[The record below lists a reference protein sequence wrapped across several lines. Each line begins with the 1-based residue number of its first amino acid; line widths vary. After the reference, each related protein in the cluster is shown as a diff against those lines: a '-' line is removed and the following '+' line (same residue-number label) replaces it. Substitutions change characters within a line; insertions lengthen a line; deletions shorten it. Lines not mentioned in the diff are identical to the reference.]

1 MNQSRSPSDQLFVLC
16 PHEPY
21 TEEEVQTKLKRAEE
35 RRASTLQQI
44 SCRAAA
50 ASSRV
55 QDARE
60 TRIAKK
66 SMLRERCENQE
77 IKAAKLRATQIQSK
91 RRKLEEHGKRVEL
104 KRGMVRAARVLQ
116 EWWRAHGSQMDAQM
130 EMARQSV
137 QAMLALDAQ
146 CAQGDFEQIETLL
159 RSQPILRHAKAL
171 VQCIPCCSLTTESH
185 RAIATSPR
193 TLLASFMLCYQPDN
207 VLDQHNDSP
216 RQRRLQRSAQAL
228 LSSLRSFGRPSP
240 RVELT
245 KFRSLLEAWQR
256 YVRDFV
262 SWKAEDGRRV
272 AAELLQVYAE
282 LVDFAGSHSEHRG
295 QALDQMS
302 QLRGQLDQLLGR
314 QQSKACIENI
324 QQARPAAQTGTHP
337 AQNPHPIPA
346 GEPEPQA
353 SAEQEQYRNW
363 ELAHALATQQQSP
376 KPAETPGK
384 GGAEKHLS
392 ETVVQVMHD
401 MFANELKSGVHRML
415 RANLLEL
422 RENLCH
428 LTPSPDLIQ
437 ELHDGMPVESITA
450 HEGVPADSTRLKL
463 LLDFSVGRIL
473 LLEAPER
480 NPETQAWHA
489 EVLAKLATAP
499 MEVVVPSTI
508 KWLLGRVHGIKL
520 EVAVIQARV
529 LLKEHGVEYER
540 SLAASAIAD
549 GSLDLADTQAWV
561 AQQAEALEEMRI
573 APSVSTVVLAGLVS
587 LICSPSPL
595 QGLPQLLALDAARI
609 HQLHDQVNRTIQLQV
624 TYNRVQ

>member
-1 MNQSRSPSDQLFVLC
+1 
-16 PHEPY
+16 
-21 TEEEVQTKLKRAEE
+21 
-35 RRASTLQQI
+35 
-44 SCRAAA
+44 
-50 ASSRV
+50 
-55 QDARE
+55 
-60 TRIAKK
+60 
-66 SMLRERCENQE
+66 
-77 IKAAKLRATQIQSK
+77 
-91 RRKLEEHGKRVEL
+91 
-104 KRGMVRAARVLQ
+104 
-116 EWWRAHGSQMDAQM
+116 
-130 EMARQSV
+130 
-137 QAMLALDAQ
+137 
-146 CAQGDFEQIETLL
+146 
-159 RSQPILRHAKAL
+159 
-171 VQCIPCCSLTTESH
+171 
-185 RAIATSPR
+185 
-193 TLLASFMLCYQPDN
+193 
-207 VLDQHNDSP
+207 
-216 RQRRLQRSAQAL
+216 
-228 LSSLRSFGRPSP
+228 
-240 RVELT
+240 
-245 KFRSLLEAWQR
+245 
-256 YVRDFV
+256 
-262 SWKAEDGRRV
+262 
-272 AAELLQVYAE
+272 
-282 LVDFAGSHSEHRG
+282 
-295 QALDQMS
+295 
-302 QLRGQLDQLLGR
+302 
-314 QQSKACIENI
+314 
-324 QQARPAAQTGTHP
+324 
-337 AQNPHPIPA
+337 
-346 GEPEPQA
+346 
-353 SAEQEQYRNW
+353 
-363 ELAHALATQQQSP
+363 
-376 KPAETPGK
+376 
-384 GGAEKHLS
+384 
-392 ETVVQVMHD
+392 MHD

-624 TYNRVQ
+624 ILLALKPAASSVLVEEQAYKLLLQHATETTAQDALRVALLATEQLMLAADEELLRRMAKNSVDPKDPVHKLIRRRLTSVLMRSLVQAHPLQAGGLHSQGILYATDQLQQICQQVKCVADRNGEIYGPLVAELLQIRHFDREPK